1 MCSNV
6 NSRETCDG
14 EKKKQGREKK
24 REEIARTGEPKFS
37 REAQAESRK
46 KIQVQERKG
55 EREKSER
62 KGEYTRSRER
72 GEERER
78 MRKSLKL
85 NIV

>member
-6 NSRETCDG
+6 NSREILRWQKKRGRG
-14 EKKKQGREKK
+14 EKKKT
-24 REEIARTGEPKFS
+24 ARTGRRNLVEKRKLN
-37 REAQAESRK
+37 RE
-46 KIQVQERKG
+46 KIQMQEEERKN
-55 EREKSER
+55 SER